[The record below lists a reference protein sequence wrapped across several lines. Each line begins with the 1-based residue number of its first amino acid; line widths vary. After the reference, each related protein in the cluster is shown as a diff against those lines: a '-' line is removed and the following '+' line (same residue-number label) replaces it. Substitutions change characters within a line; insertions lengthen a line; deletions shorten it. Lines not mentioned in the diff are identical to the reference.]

1 MNHAGYG
8 QDGIIDKR
16 HPVTPGREGANTRIL
31 SIEIGRGLAALAVVL
46 FHANIG
52 SRSVGGPYLPWM
64 SVLEHG
70 VDFFFVLS
78 GFIIYTAHSDDIGK
92 VREVSSYIKKRCI
105 RLFPLLWAVVFGY
118 AVLRA
123 FVQDPM
129 ALDTMTLLRSAI
141 PYPSLEDGAPL
152 VVWTLRHELLFY
164 LLFALVIW
172 RPAIGWP
179 VIGLWGLGSF
189 VQIGVIL
196 ADGAGLQGV
205 SSMVFSSFTLDF
217 LMGIGLAVAYR
228 HRRFGAAWWPLL
240 VGLGV
245 LVSVLAL
252 TYLYHIKRQ
261 GFADYVSIEAL
272 LWVPVLG
279 AAFATVVYGLLR
291 AESFVSPRNWLIGLG
306 SASYAIYLVH
316 TPVGGAL
323 LRVTPYLP
331 QALIDNGAILALL
344 VAGGVAAGYAL
355 HHYFERPVARWL
367 RRRYVPSRNVNANA
381 GIDRT
386 VPVANAKGITD
397 TMR

>member
-1 MNHAGYG
+1 MNYAMHG
-8 QDGIIDKR
+8 QDDSRGQRQEVDSSLCR
-16 HPVTPGREGANTRIL
+16 GANTRLL

-52 SRSVGGPYLPWM
+52 SRSVGGPFVPWM

-78 GFIIYTAHSDDIGK
+78 GFIIYTAHADDIGK
-92 VREVSSYIKKRCI
+92 GEEVSAYIKKRCI
-105 RLFPLLWAVVFGY
+105 RLFPLLWAVVLGY
-118 AVLRA
+118 AALRA
-123 FVQDPM
+123 LVQDP
-129 ALDTMTLLRSAI
+129 LDMMTLLRSVI

-152 VVWTLRHELLFY
+152 VVWTLRHEMLFY

-172 RPAIGWP
+172 RPGLGWP

-196 ADGAGLQGV
+196 AGGAGLQGA

-217 LMGIGLAVAYR
+217 LMGISLAVAYR
-228 HRRFGAAWWPLL
+228 NCHFRARWWPLL
-240 VGLGV
+240 LAIVALGV
-245 LVSVLAL
+245 VLAL
-252 TYLYHIKRQ
+252 TYLFHIKRQ
-261 GFADYVSIEAL
+261 SFADYLSVEAL

-279 AAFATVVYGLLR
+279 AAFAAVVYGLLR
-291 AESFVSPRNWLIGLG
+291 AEKFVSPRNWLIGLG

-316 TPVGGAL
+316 TPVGGVL
-323 LRVTPYLP
+323 LRIAPYLP
-331 QALIDNGAILALL
+331 QSMIENGVILALL
-344 VAGGVAAGYAL
+344 VAGGVAAGFAL

-367 RRRYVPSRNVNANA
+367 RRRYVPSRIVNATA